1 MTEPVETLRQVDL
14 FAHLSDDQLALLA
27 SRSREQRFDRQA
39 LLMHEG
45 DVGETLCVLVEGEVR
60 VFVSDEN
67 GRELVLHQLGPGA
80 VIGELALLDGAPRSA
95 SVVAVEPTRTLA
107 IGREGLLD
115 CIAASPDFALA
126 LMRSL
131 TTRLRQA
138 TEGSR
143 SLALDNVY
151 RRLADKLRELAGVD
165 AEHASAHAGG
175 QGGQGS
181 PDGKSDGPDAS
192 GGPIERPALPR
203 RYSHQELGN
212 LIGASREMVGKV
224 MAELVKGRY
233 VELVDGR
240 IVLVKRLPKNW

>member
-1 MTEPVETLRQVDL
+1 MTEPVEILRQVDL
-14 FAHLSDDQLALLA
+14 FSHLSDAQLALLA
-27 SRSREQRFDRQA
+27 EQSREQRFERQA

-45 DVGETLCVLVEGEVR
+45 ERGETMCVIVDGEVR

-80 VIGELALLDGAPRSA
+80 VIGDLALIDGAPRSA
-95 SVVAVEPTRTLA
+95 SVVAVEPTRALA
-107 IGREGLLD
+107 IARDGLIE
-115 CIAASPDFALA
+115 CIGASPEFALA
-126 LMRSL
+126 IMRSL
-131 TTRLRQA
+131 TARLRQA

-165 AEHASAHAGG
+165 AEHAGG
-175 QGGQGS
+175 PQPDPGAADGS
-181 PDGKSDGPDAS
+181 VEAAPDAV
-192 GGPIERPALPR
+192 PALPR

-224 MAELVKGRY
+224 MAELVKGEY
-233 VELVDGR
+233 VAIVDGR
-240 IVLVKRLPKNW
+240 IRLLKRLPKNW

>member
-1 MTEPVETLRQVDL
+1 MSGSVETLRNVDL
-14 FAHLSDDQLALLA
+14 FAHLSDEQLRLLA
-27 SRSREQRFDRQA
+27 ERTREQHYERQA

-45 DVGETLCVLVEGEVR
+45 DAGDTMCVLVEGEVR
-60 VFVSDEN
+60 VFVSDDN

-95 SVVAVEPTRTLA
+95 SAMAVQPTRVLTLDRDA
-107 IGREGLLD
+107 LHACL
-115 CIAASPDFALA
+115 AASPEFALA

-131 TTRLRQA
+131 TARLRQA

-165 AEHASAHAGG
+165 AGMDAHGEGGGNDGEHAPPS
-175 QGGQGS
+175 
-181 PDGKSDGPDAS
+181 
-192 GGPIERPALPR
+192 LPR

-224 MAELVKGRY
+224 MAELVKGEY
-233 VELVDGR
+233 VELVEGR
-240 IVLVKRLPKNW
+240 IVLIKRLPKNW

>member
-1 MTEPVETLRQVDL
+1 MTEPVEILRQVDL
-14 FAHLSDDQLALLA
+14 FSQLSDAQLALLA
-27 SRSREQRFDRQA
+27 QQSREQRFERQA

-45 DVGETLCVLVEGEVR
+45 ERGETMCVIIDGEVR

-80 VIGELALLDGAPRSA
+80 VIGDLALIDGAPRSA
-95 SVVAVEPTRTLA
+95 SVVAVKPTRALA
-107 IGREGLLD
+107 IARDGLIE
-115 CIAASPDFALA
+115 CIGASPEFALA
-126 LMRSL
+126 IMRSL
-131 TTRLRQA
+131 TARLRQA

-165 AEHASAHAGG
+165 AEHAGG
-175 QGGQGS
+175 SDPADGGAE
-181 PDGKSDGPDAS
+181 AS
-192 GGPIERPALPR
+192 TDVVPALPR

-224 MAELVKGRY
+224 MAELVKGEY
-233 VELVDGR
+233 VAIVDGR
-240 IVLVKRLPKNW
+240 IRLLKRLPKNW

>member
-1 MTEPVETLRQVDL
+1 MRARRGASRSGAPMTEPVDTLRQVDL
-14 FAHLSDDQLALLA
+14 FSHLSDGELAHLA
-27 SRSREQRFDRQA
+27 EQSREQRFERQA

-45 DVGETLCVLVEGEVR
+45 ERGETMYVVVAGEVR

-67 GRELVLHQLGPGA
+67 GRELVLHQLGPGS
-80 VIGELALLDGAPRSA
+80 VIGDLALLDGEPRSA
-95 SVVAVEPTRTLA
+95 SVVAVEPTRVLA
-107 IGREGLLD
+107 VARQGLIA
-115 CIAASPDFALA
+115 CIEASPEFALA

-165 AEHASAHAGG
+165 AEHARTA
-175 QGGQGS
+175 
-181 PDGKSDGPDAS
+181 
-192 GGPIERPALPR
+192 PAEDVPPGAVPSLPR

-224 MAELVKGRY
+224 MAELVRGEY
-233 VELVDGR
+233 VEIADGR
-240 IVLVKRLPKNW
+240 IRLLRRLPKNW

>member
-1 MTEPVETLRQVDL
+1 MTEPVDSLRQVDL
-14 FAHLSDDQLALLA
+14 FSHLTDEELGLLA
-27 SRSREQRFDRQA
+27 EQSREQSFERQA

-45 DVGETLCVLVEGEVR
+45 ERGEAMYVIVSGEVR

-80 VIGELALLDGAPRSA
+80 VIGDLALLDGAPRSA
-95 SVVAVEPTRTLA
+95 SVIAVEPTRVLA
-107 IGREGLLD
+107 VARHGLIR
-115 CIAASPDFALA
+115 CIEASPEFALA

-165 AEHASAHAGG
+165 PEHAPVDAG
-175 QGGQGS
+175 
-181 PDGKSDGPDAS
+181 DAAADARP
-192 GGPIERPALPR
+192 GADAVPALPR

-224 MAELVKGRY
+224 MAELVKGDY
-233 VELVDGR
+233 VEIVEGR
-240 IVLVKRLPKNW
+240 IRLLRRLPKNW

>member
-1 MTEPVETLRQVDL
+1 MTEPVEILRQVDL
-14 FAHLSDDQLALLA
+14 FSHLSDAQLALLA
-27 SRSREQRFDRQA
+27 GQSHEQRFERQA

-45 DVGETLCVLVEGEVR
+45 ERGETMCVIVDGEVR

-80 VIGELALLDGAPRSA
+80 VIGDLALIDGAPRSA
-95 SVVAVEPTRTLA
+95 SVVAVEPTRALA
-107 IGREGLLD
+107 IARDGLIE
-115 CIAASPDFALA
+115 CIGASPEFALA
-126 LMRSL
+126 IMRSL
-131 TTRLRQA
+131 TARLRQA

-165 AEHASAHAGG
+165 AEHAG
-175 QGGQGS
+175 
-181 PDGKSDGPDAS
+181 GPDAADGAPEAS
-192 GGPIERPALPR
+192 TDAVPALPR

-224 MAELVKGRY
+224 MAELVKGEY
-233 VELVDGR
+233 VAVVDGR
-240 IVLVKRLPKNW
+240 IQLLKRLPKNW

>member
-1 MTEPVETLRQVDL
+1 MTDPIELFRQVDL
-14 FAHLSDDQLALLA
+14 FGHLTDEQLGELA
-27 SRSREQRFDRQA
+27 AQSREHRFGRNA

-45 DVGETLCVLVEGEVR
+45 ERGDALYVIAHGSVK

-80 VIGELALLDGAPRSA
+80 VIGDVAVLDGEPRSA
-95 SVVAVEPTRTLA
+95 SVMAIEDTTALA
-107 IGREGLLD
+107 IGRDGLLA
-115 CIAASPDFALA
+115 CLGSSPEFALNII
-126 LMRSL
+126 RSL
-131 TTRLRQA
+131 THRLRQA

-165 AEHASAHAGG
+165 E
-175 QGGQGS
+175 
-181 PDGKSDGPDAS
+181 DGDIDADA
-192 GGPIERPALPR
+192 RPALSR
-203 RYSHQELGN
+203 KYSHQELGN

-224 MAELVKGRY
+224 MAELVKGEY

-240 IVLVKRLPKNW
+240 ITLLRRLPKNW

>member
-1 MTEPVETLRQVDL
+1 MTEPVEILRQVDL
-14 FAHLSDDQLALLA
+14 FSHLGDEQLALLA
-27 SRSREQRFDRQA
+27 AQSREQRFDRQA

-45 DVGETLCVLVEGEVR
+45 ERGETMCVVVDGEVR

-80 VIGELALLDGAPRSA
+80 VIGDLALLDGAPRSA
-95 SVVAVEPTRTLA
+95 SVVAAEPTRVLTIARDGLIA
-107 IGREGLLD
+107 CVRE
-115 CIAASPDFALA
+115 SPEFALA
-126 LMRSL
+126 IMRSL

-151 RRLADKLRELAGVD
+151 RRLADKLRELAGID
-165 AEHASAHAGG
+165 AEHGPAGARDDPAG
-175 QGGQGS
+175 PGAAPSGA
-181 PDGKSDGPDAS
+181 PPSDAAPT
-192 GGPIERPALPR
+192 LPR

-224 MAELVKGRY
+224 MAELVKGDY
-233 VELVDGR
+233 VALVDGR
-240 IVLVKRLPKNW
+240 IRLLKRLPKNW

>member
-1 MTEPVETLRQVDL
+1 MTEPVEILRQVDL
-14 FAHLSDDQLALLA
+14 FSHLSDEQLALLA
-27 SRSREQRFDRQA
+27 GQSREQRFERQA

-45 DVGETLCVLVEGEVR
+45 ERGETMCVIVDGEVR

-80 VIGELALLDGAPRSA
+80 VIGDLALLDGAPRSA
-95 SVVAVEPTRTLA
+95 SVVAAEPTRVLTIARDGL
-107 IGREGLLD
+107 IG
-115 CIAASPDFALA
+115 CIGASPEFALA
-126 LMRSL
+126 IMRSL
-131 TTRLRQA
+131 TARLRQA

-165 AEHASAHAGG
+165 AEHDPGPAAGRDPG
-175 QGGQGS
+175 A
-181 PDGKSDGPDAS
+181 PDA
-192 GGPIERPALPR
+192 PTLPR

-224 MAELVKGRY
+224 MAELVRGEY
-233 VELVDGR
+233 VEIADGR
-240 IVLVKRLPKNW
+240 IRLLRRLPKNW

>member
-1 MTEPVETLRQVDL
+1 MTEPVDTLRQVDL
-14 FAHLSDDQLALLA
+14 FSHLSDEQLALLA
-27 SRSREQRFDRQA
+27 EQSREQRFERQA

-45 DVGETLCVLVEGEVR
+45 ERGETMHVVVEGEVR

-80 VIGELALLDGAPRSA
+80 VIGDLALLDGEPRSA
-95 SVVAVEPTRTLA
+95 NVVAVAPTRTLA
-107 IGREGLLD
+107 VGRQGLIECIG
-115 CIAASPDFALA
+115 ASPEFALA

-165 AEHASAHAGG
+165 ADHAPLGGAAHPTDAG
-175 QGGQGS
+175 
-181 PDGKSDGPDAS
+181 DA
-192 GGPIERPALPR
+192 GARPTLPR

-224 MAELVKGRY
+224 MAELVKGEY
-233 VELVDGR
+233 VGIVDGR
-240 IVLVKRLPKNW
+240 VRLLRRLPKNW